1 MRGRKDKGMNSGTK
15 QGTALSDFL
24 AYMIFSLMAV
34 ILAMRV
40 YIFSVEDY
48 KELLQFLKYTD
59 YAYHAFEVLKTGLY
73 TNVEAT
79 ALSGNTLQ
87 IEKSAYVPGH
97 KIVLTKRDSRLLFVF
112 EGGQVQEI
120 CHGVVDVR
128 MRKLGDI
135 IFIKLDFPGV
145 SYERGFYLAK

>member
-1 MRGRKDKGMNSGTK
+1 M
-15 QGTALSDFL
+15 
-24 AYMIFSLMAV
+24 
-34 ILAMRV
+34 
-40 YIFSVEDY
+40 
-48 KELLQFLKYTD
+48 
-59 YAYHAFEVLKTGLY
+59 
-73 TNVEAT
+73 EAT

-87 IEKSAYVPGH
+87 IEKSVYVPGN

-128 MRKLGDI
+128 MRKIGDI
-135 IFIKLDFPGV
+135 VFIRLYFPGV